1 MKKLGT
7 RSIPLTITCILLGCS
22 HYKPKPLTNETI
34 QNQLQTPTAQQLTTQ
49 AAQIKHLL
57 LKPITFNLQDGL
69 SPNEAA
75 IMAVLRNPEL
85 RAVRDKHGIAN
96 AQLLQAGLLPNPTLS
111 YNFAALTGGLDQG
124 KVTGFGLGLAWEITS
139 LITQSNRITAA
150 TAEQQAVD
158 LQIAWQEWQIAQAA
172 KTAVYKL
179 IAYTKQQGLL
189 EEMAL
194 RLQSNCTLM
203 QQASAKGLVTE
214 LEFVAAS
221 TAQNGL
227 DLRLQALRLQKNQ
240 QQQRLNRALGLK
252 PDESIKL
259 EQNLVLTDEVI
270 APTYGKLT
278 NGLTNRRLDLVAL
291 QQAYKN
297 QDEQVHISVLQQFPK
312 ISIGFTQ
319 TKNNSNY
326 YTAGAGVSVTLPI
339 FDQNQAQIS
348 LAEATRQ
355 QLFDEYTNRV
365 FQSNADI
372 AELLITIT
380 SLNQQIQSLNLA
392 IPDMENLVNTYKQA
406 IEVGQVDVLTYY
418 SAWNSLTDKN
428 IELIS
433 LQLQLAEARIA
444 LEIASGN
451 YNLNPA

>member
-1 MKKLGT
+1 MKMFGI
-7 RSIPLTITCILLGCS
+7 RFIPLTITCILLGCS
-22 HYKPKPLTNETI
+22 HYQPKPLTNETI
-34 QNQLQTPTAQQLTTQ
+34 QQQLKPPTVQQLTAQ

-259 EQNLVLTDEVI
+259 EQNLVLTDELI

-392 IPDMENLVNTYKQA
+392 IPDLENLVNTYKQA
-406 IEVGQVDVLTYY
+406 IEVGQADVLTYY

>member
-1 MKKLGT
+1 MKMFGI
-7 RSIPLTITCILLGCS
+7 RFIPLTITCILLGCS
-22 HYKPKPLTNETI
+22 HYQPKPLTNETI
-34 QNQLQTPTAQQLTTQ
+34 QQQLKPPTVQQLTAQ

-259 EQNLVLTDEVI
+259 EQNLVLTDELI